1 LGRELN
7 CDICGREIIGQ
18 AFKVTVEGAKVLVC
32 DHCQTLGK
40 PYKEDHPVPNRP
52 RPPVSP
58 RSNLRSPITLP
69 VRRKTAE
76 LPRELD
82 ELDLADD
89 FAERV
94 RKHRTKLGISQEEL
108 ARRVKQKLSVIQK
121 IETGKITPDSRLCH
135 ELEHELKVKLLLP
148 RDEEELPKATAP
160 TSVTLGDIIQIKD
173 KSKPDDANSSS

>member
-1 LGRELN
+1 M
-7 CDICGREIIGQ
+7 
-18 AFKVTVEGAKVLVC
+18 LVC

-40 PYKEDHPVPNRP
+40 PYKEDHPVPSRP
-52 RPPVSP
+52 RPTVSP
-58 RSNLRSPITLP
+58 KSNVRSPIILP

-76 LPRELD
+76 LPREID

-94 RKHRTKLGISQEEL
+94 RKHRTKLGISQDEL

-148 RDEEELPKATAP
+148 HDDDETESPKAAAP
-160 TSVTLGDIIQIKD
+160 TSVTLGDIIQIKG
-173 KSKPDDANSSS
+173 KSKLDDSNSSS